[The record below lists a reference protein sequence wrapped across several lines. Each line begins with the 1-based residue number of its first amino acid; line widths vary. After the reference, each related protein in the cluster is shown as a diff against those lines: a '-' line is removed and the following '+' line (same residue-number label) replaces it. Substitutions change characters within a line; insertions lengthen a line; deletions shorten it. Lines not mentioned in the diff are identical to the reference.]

1 MLLYHL
7 WVNEWKRLLKSP
19 TLLLFTL
26 LLPIALFIVVGF
38 VVYSTVQE
46 ELDEVEMIII
56 DEDETFETKALIK
69 QLAGDQT
76 LAEQIDFINGG
87 SNLQKYLH
95 NLKEAAAIIQIP
107 EGFTEQLRSGN
118 NESITVYLNDQIPF
132 SSQLAQLF
140 LESGQSYITSA
151 QAGVNTVHHFYSSE
165 LEGKERKDVL
175 QKNTIHFTFLALGR
189 NDLFEMHEGVASGL
203 LSWNDQ
209 AVLTGILL
217 IYFLTYILLVSIFQ
231 PKENQA
237 IQERLQLIGV
247 TKAKQRLATFLFH
260 ISFSWIYI
268 FVLVWMISKQFDTYL
283 PISWPYVFQWFGIA
297 MILAGLFMVT
307 DRLINERASK
317 WFVFI
322 LASVALLLINGFII
336 PPAYLPEYL
345 QAAWLTPVRS
355 LYVGFS
361 SILTHNQWP
370 WAEWIFILIGTG
382 IILLLNSLPR
392 KKVQR

>member
-1 MLLYHL
+1 MLYHL
-7 WVNEWKRLLKSP
+7 WINEWKRLWKSP

-26 LLPIALFIVVGF
+26 LLPIALFTVVGF

-46 ELDEVEMIII
+46 ELDDVEMIIV
-56 DEDETFETKALIK
+56 DEDETFETKALIE

-87 SNLQKYLH
+87 TDLQKHLRH
-95 NLKEAAAIIQIP
+95 PKEAAAIIQIP

-118 NESITVYLNDQIPF
+118 NENITIYLNDQIPF

-189 NDLFEMHEGVASGL
+189 NDLFDMHEGVSSGL

-217 IYFLTYILLVSIFQ
+217 IYFLTYILLVSLFQ

-237 IQERLQLIGV
+237 IQERLQLIAV

-260 ISFSWIYI
+260 ISFSWIYL
-268 FVLVWMISKQFDTYL
+268 FGLVWVISKQFETYL
-283 PISWPYVFQWFGIA
+283 SFSWPYVFQWFGMA
-297 MILAGLFMVT
+297 VILSGMFMVT
-307 DRLINERASK
+307 DRLIKERASK

-322 LASVALLLINGFII
+322 LASVALLLVNGFII
-336 PPAYLPEYL
+336 PPAYLPEYI
-345 QAAWLTPVRS
+345 QATWLMPVRS
-355 LYVGFS
+355 LYTGFATL
-361 SILTHNQWP
+361 LTHNQWP
-370 WAEWIFILIGTG
+370 WGEWIFMLIGTG
-382 IILLLNSLPR
+382 IILLLNGLPR
-392 KKVQR
+392 RKV